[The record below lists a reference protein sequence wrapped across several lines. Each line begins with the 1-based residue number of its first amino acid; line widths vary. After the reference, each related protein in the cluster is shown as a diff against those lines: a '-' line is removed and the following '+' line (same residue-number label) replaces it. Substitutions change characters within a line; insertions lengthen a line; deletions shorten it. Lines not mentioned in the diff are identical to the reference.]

1 MNHLPLLLPL
11 LLPRASGRVTVH
23 QAVASTRHSTVGTE
37 GGGGP
42 GILENGTV
50 A

>member
-1 MNHLPLLLPL
+1 MNHLPLPQ
-11 LLPRASGRVTVH
+11 LLPRASGRVTVR
-23 QAVASTRHSTVGTE
+23 QAVASTGHSPVGTE